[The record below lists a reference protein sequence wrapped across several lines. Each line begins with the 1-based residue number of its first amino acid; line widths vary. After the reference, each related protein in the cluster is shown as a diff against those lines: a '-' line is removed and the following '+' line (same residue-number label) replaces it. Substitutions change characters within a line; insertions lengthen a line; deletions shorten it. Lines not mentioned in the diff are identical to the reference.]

1 MIEKSCIQKYS
12 EALMTIAKRNG
23 EKVKIDNKTR
33 TVTLADEGVEF
44 SYWDDNG
51 EQGLTEM
58 YLRCGDKNN
67 REEFL
72 WLAWSTH
79 KDENGNFVL
88 EEGNCPVSSESPY
101 HNHLGDNLS
110 LNEILGEQVFDTLA
124 SDIESDISDISDLFD
139 ERKTHYMKTITPE
152 VAKKLRQF
160 IEKYPELDIVRN
172 RTKEDISSELSE
184 ISRDGLTTKVQSDLI
199 ATMEEKETSKG
210 LEQE

>member
-1 MIEKSCIQKYS
+1 MIEKSCIQKYTD
-12 EALMTIAKRNG
+12 ALMAIAKRSG

-33 TVTLADEGVEF
+33 TVTLSDEGVEF

-58 YLRCGDKNN
+58 YLKCGDPNN

-72 WLAWSTH
+72 WLLWQTY
-79 KDENGNFVL
+79 KGENGDFVL
-88 EEGNCPVSSESPY
+88 KEGNFPVSSESPY

-139 ERKTHYMKTITPE
+139 ERKAHYMQTISPE
-152 VAKKLRQF
+152 LAKKLRQF
-160 IEKYPELDIVRN
+160 IKKYPELDIVRD

-184 ISRDGLTTKVQSDLI
+184 LSREGLTTKVQSDLI
-199 ATMEEKETSKG
+199 AAAEEKEISKEF
-210 LEQE
+210 EQE

>member
-1 MIEKSCIQKYS
+1 MIEKSCIQKYTD
-12 EALMTIAKRNG
+12 ALMTIAKRNG

-33 TVTLADEGVEF
+33 TVTLADGGVEF

-58 YLRCGDKNN
+58 YLKCGDPNN

-72 WLAWSTH
+72 SLVWETH

-88 EEGNCPVSSESPY
+88 EEGKFPVSSESPY
-101 HNHLGDNLS
+101 HDHLGDNLS

-124 SDIESDISDISDLFD
+124 SDIESDILDISDLFD
-139 ERKTHYMKTITPE
+139 ERKAHYMKTITPE

-184 ISRDGLTTKVQSDLI
+184 ISRDGLTKKVQSDLI
-199 ATMEEKETSKG
+199 AAMEEKETSKG

>member
-1 MIEKSCIQKYS
+1 MIEKSCIQKYTD
-12 EALMTIAKRNG
+12 ALMTIAKRNG

-33 TVTLADEGVEF
+33 TVTLADGGVEF

-58 YLRCGDKNN
+58 CLKCGDPNN

-72 WLAWSTH
+72 SLVWKTH

-88 EEGNCPVSSESPY
+88 EEGKFPVSSESPY
-101 HNHLGDNLS
+101 YDHLGDNLS

-139 ERKTHYMKTITPE
+139 EKKAHYMKTITPE
-152 VAKKLRQF
+152 IAKKLRQF

-184 ISRDGLTTKVQSDLI
+184 ISRDGLTSKVQSDFI
-199 ATMEEKETSKG
+199 AVMEEKETSKG